1 MVHNGI
7 FNEGIPNIRQILFHY
22 VTMNEYRANE

>member
-7 FNEGIPNIRQILFHY
+7 FNKEIRNIRQILFHY
-22 VTMNEYRANE
+22 VTMNEYHANE